1 MNTKEVTEKDF
12 RSDKFKFAK
21 VEDYEFREDGEIVRK
36 DRWEAAVRAMAGALK
51 INTRDFE
58 IVQVVQ
64 AVDDLILKSRD
75 K

>member
-1 MNTKEVTEKDF
+1 MKKEVTEKDF
-12 RSDKFKFAK
+12 RSDKFKFAN
-21 VEDYEFREDGEIVRK
+21 VDDYEFREDGEIVRK